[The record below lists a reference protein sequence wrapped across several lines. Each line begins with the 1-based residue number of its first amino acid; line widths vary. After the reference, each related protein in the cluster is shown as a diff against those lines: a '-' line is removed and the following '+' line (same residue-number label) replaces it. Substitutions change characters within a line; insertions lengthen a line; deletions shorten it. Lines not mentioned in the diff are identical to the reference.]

1 MATRKT
7 TGTTRGRKNAAQEPD
22 LSAIKVPVP
31 EGKALSKLQTDYPK
45 GVAYE
50 ERVVAFIDIL
60 GFKEWIGKSAKQA
73 ELLHRIHAALDIRI
87 DGFAQ
92 AFAPLVDLK
101 MTPNDFDDRFHSFSD
116 FIVMSVRRD
125 ICEIGLLV
133 FAVFK
138 VCRTLLSYGFA
149 SRGGIAMGDLY
160 HRHNDPENPT
170 APPMVFGPAFVD
182 AYTFES
188 THADGPR
195 VILQNKVWQ
204 HIDRKCDERPSS
216 KLSQFLRTHVHRAED
231 GPTYINIF
239 ADLGTS
245 AFYEFS
251 SNMDTELQA
260 IHKHICTALDESS
273 DRPHQFKKNAQL
285 AREFNAALESA
296 GLTRHLIPRT
306 KLPKKAGA
314 H

>member
-1 MATRKT
+1 LVTRKT
-7 TGTTRGRKNAAQEPD
+7 PSTRRGKKATQGPD
-22 LSAIKVPVP
+22 LSAIKVPLP
-31 EGKALSKLQTDYPK
+31 ESKTPPRLQTDYPK

-60 GFKEWIGKSAKQA
+60 GFKDWIGKSARQA

-101 MTPNDFDDRFHSFSD
+101 LAPEDFDDRFHSFSD

-133 FAVFK
+133 YAVFK

-149 SRGGIAMGDLY
+149 SRGGIAMGELY
-160 HRHNDPENPT
+160 HRHNDPANPT

-204 HIDRKCDERPSS
+204 HINRKCEERPDS

-231 GPTYINIF
+231 GPACVNIF
-239 ADLGTS
+239 ADLGTN
-245 AFYEFS
+245 AFYKFS
-251 SNMDTELQA
+251 ANMDTELQT

-296 GLTRHLIPRT
+296 GLPRHMIPQT
-306 KLPKKAGA
+306 KLPKKPGQ